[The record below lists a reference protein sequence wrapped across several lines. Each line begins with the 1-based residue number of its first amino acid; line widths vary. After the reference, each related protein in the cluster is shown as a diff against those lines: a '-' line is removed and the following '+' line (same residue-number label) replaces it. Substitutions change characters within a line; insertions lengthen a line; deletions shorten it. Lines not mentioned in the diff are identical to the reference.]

1 VELTGVEIVTLL
13 GLVASG
19 FIATSIDNLLLL
31 VVLLGANA
39 GRKSAVLLGFIA
51 SSIAVVCVSVL
62 GVLVG
67 SAVGADLIG
76 YLGVVPLLLG
86 LHMLYTAW
94 KKSNHET
101 TQVASLANQAESGVW
116 FSTFV
121 LMFSN
126 SGDSIAVFL
135 PLLAESGRSA
145 PLLIT
150 CGFLVMALLWAGMA
164 YLIAGQRALAEQ
176 IERRAEKVVPWIMI
190 GVGVYIL
197 MDTATDTLI

>member
-1 VELTGVEIVTLL
+1 MELTGVEIATLL

-19 FIATSIDNLLLL
+19 FVATSIDNLFLL
-31 VVLLGANA
+31 VVLQGANA
-39 GRKSAVLLGFIA
+39 GRHSAVLLGFIA
-51 SSIAVVCVSVL
+51 SSIAVICVSVM
-62 GVLVG
+62 GVLAG
-67 SAVGADLIG
+67 SAVGTNLIG

-86 LHMLYTAW
+86 LHMLYSAW
-94 KKSNHET
+94 AEGPREAT
-101 TQVASLANQAESGVW
+101 EVASFAGGGESRIW

-145 PLLIT
+145 PLLII
-150 CGFLVMALLWAGMA
+150 CGFLVMALLWAAMA

-176 IERRAEKVVPWIMI
+176 IEGRAEKVVPWIMI

-197 MDTATDTLI
+197 MDTATDPLT